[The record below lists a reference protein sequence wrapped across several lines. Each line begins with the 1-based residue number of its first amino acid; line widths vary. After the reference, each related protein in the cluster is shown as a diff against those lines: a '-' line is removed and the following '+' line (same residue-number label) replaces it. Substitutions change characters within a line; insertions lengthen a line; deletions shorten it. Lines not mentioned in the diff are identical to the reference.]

1 MMSGKSGSQRPLP
14 LRRSV
19 VRRALSGYIGHNI
32 TLSRGTVVGT
42 GMLERFAADGG
53 RRLVEALSE
62 FRLLAG
68 VDGAPARLANIGHL
82 LEVEEGESFINQNG
96 SETDVFFIVAGS
108 VNVVVNGKVVN
119 TRKVGDHVGEMAAIE
134 PAQLRSATITAREP
148 CVLLKIS
155 EADFIALADA
165 NPVIWRRVA
174 ATLSRR
180 LMERNSMVAQA
191 RTKMRVFVMSSVE
204 ALPITRLLVQH
215 FEHDPFV
222 TMVWDHGVFRASN
235 YTLDELERE
244 LEQADF
250 AIAVAHADDVVIS
263 RGDEWPTM
271 RDNVVFELGMFIGFL
286 GRRRAFLM
294 EPREDKLKLPS
305 DLTGL
310 TTVPYRYVKGPD
322 ARAHLAPAC
331 EQIRTRILEAGP
343 RD

>member
-1 MMSGKSGSQRPLP
+1 M
-14 LRRSV
+14 
-19 VRRALSGYIGHNI
+19 
-32 TLSRGTVVGT
+32 GT
-42 GMLERFAADGG
+42 GMVERFAADGG
-53 RRLVEALSE
+53 RRLMDALSE

-68 VDGAPARLANIGHL
+68 VDGAPAHLADIGKL
-82 LEVEEGESFINQNG
+82 LEVNEHESFISQND

-108 VNVVVNGKVVN
+108 VNVVVNGKIVN

-134 PAQLRSATITAREP
+134 PAQMRSATITAREP

-155 EADFIALADA
+155 EKDFIALADA
-165 NPVIWRRVA
+165 KPVIWRRVA

-180 LMERNSMVAQA
+180 LIERNSTITQA
-191 RTKMRVFVMSSVE
+191 RKKVRVFVMSSVE

-215 FEHDPFV
+215 FEHDPFLTV
-222 TMVWDHGVFRASN
+222 IWDHGVFRASN
-235 YTLDELERE
+235 YTLDELEHQ

-250 AIAVAHADDVVIS
+250 AIAVAHADDTVIS
-263 RGDEWPTM
+263 RGDEWPAM

-286 GRRRAFLM
+286 GRKRAFLM

-305 DLTGL
+305 DLAGL

-322 ARAHLAPAC
+322 ARTYLAPAC
-331 EQIRTRILEAGP
+331 EQIRARILEAGP